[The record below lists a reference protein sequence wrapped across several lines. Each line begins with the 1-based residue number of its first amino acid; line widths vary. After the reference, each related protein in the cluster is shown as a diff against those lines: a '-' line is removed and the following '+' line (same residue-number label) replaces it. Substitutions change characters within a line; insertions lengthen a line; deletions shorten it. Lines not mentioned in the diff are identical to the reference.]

1 MLKSCHKSSINIP
14 VRSIRYKVCYSEEAK
29 KSGRKQGMLI
39 SFDYAIKFLLK
50 NKADFYVV
58 EDFISSLLE
67 LVGYPK
73 VKILTVK
80 DPENQKSL
88 STTKIT
94 IPDLLVEDETGK
106 HYLIEIEKSFFSDA
120 GYKAH
125 YNTSYATVHHFIDK
139 GGDFSKIEKV
149 LHISILYE
157 AYGNVNDYLYHG
169 KTEPR
174 GINTH
179 QKLMIQK
186 NIGGRKHNTLED
198 LPEYFY
204 VFPENF
210 HESFK
215 SKFDE
220 WVHMLK
226 TGEIRSEAFDKYR
239 DLKKVEKRLDYLNLN
254 DSEKREFDKLQANRA
269 KESCKLKDAKEKGR
283 EEGLEKGREE
293 GLEKGREEGLEKGL
307 EKGRE
312 EGLEKGLEKGRE
324 EGEKKKALDM
334 AQKLV
339 QEGMSLEKVAKIA
352 GLDVEDEEVQALDQ
366 VKVSKS

>member
-1 MLKSCHKSSINIP
+1 
-14 VRSIRYKVCYSEEAK
+14 
-29 KSGRKQGMLI
+29 MLI

-88 STTKIT
+88 STTKVT
-94 IPDLLVEDETGK
+94 IPDLLVEDEVGK

-149 LHISILYE
+149 IHISILYQ

-226 TGEIRSEAFDKYR
+226 TGEIRPEAFDKYR
-239 DLKKVEKRLDYLNLN
+239 DFKRVEKRLDYLNLN
-254 DSEKREFDKLQANRA
+254 DEEKREFDKLQADRA
-269 KESCKLKDAKEKGR
+269 KESCKLKDAE
-283 EEGLEKGREE
+283 
-293 GLEKGREEGLEKGL
+293 EKGL

-312 EGLEKGLEKGRE
+312 EGLEKGR
-324 EGEKKKALDM
+324 
-334 AQKLV
+334 
-339 QEGMSLEKVAKIA
+339 
-352 GLDVEDEEVQALDQ
+352 
-366 VKVSKS
+366 